1 MYKSLRLVKIQQ
13 QLRSLGYYKGL
24 IDADYGKVTK
34 AAVMQFQD
42 DKALLVDGVAGRN
55 TQGRLNAL
63 TSNSWFNLFIHCSA
77 TYAGKHYT
85 GEQVKM
91 WHTLPKSKGGR
102 GWSRAGYSDVIELD
116 GKLVN
121 LRPFD
126 QDDLI
131 NEWEYTFGVKHST
144 LLNRNARHI
153 CYIGGCP
160 IDTLTR
166 GEDTRTDAQNYTLE
180 TYIRYQLLRNPNLVI
195 AGHNQVQHKVCPSF
209 DVPEWLKSIGIPQYN
224 IAKWGKLYAK

>member
-1 MYKSLRLVKIQQ
+1 MDKSLRVVKIQQ
-13 QLRSLGYYKGL
+13 QLRALGYYKGL
-24 IDADYGKVTK
+24 IDADYGKGTK
-34 AAVMQFQD
+34 RAVMDFQD
-42 DKALLVDGVAGRN
+42 DKALLVDGIAGRN
-55 TQGRLNAL
+55 TQARLNVL

-77 TYAGKHYT
+77 TYAGKHFT
-85 GEQVKM
+85 GEQVKL

-131 NEWEYTFGVKHST
+131 SDWEYTFGVKHST

-160 IDTLTR
+160 PHTLMDI
-166 GEDTRTDAQNYTLE
+166 EDTRTDEQNYTLK
-180 TYIRYQLLRNPNLVI
+180 TYIKYQLLRNPNLVI
-195 AGHNQVQHKVCPSF
+195 AGHNQVQHKGCPSF
-209 DVPEWLKSIGIPQYN
+209 EVDQWLESIGIPQYN
-224 IAKWGKLYAK
+224 IAKWGKLYK